1 MWNLENKGK
10 VSSLSN
16 GTLNSVFVGF
26 IYIYPIYIDNWKLK
40 KTARHGDFNSQW
52 TQNTERAAQMYSTE
66 SSLTKNPFW
75 IVGPLEKRWKSLK
88 DAFQGV
94 HF

>member
-40 KTARHGDFNSQW
+40 KTARHGDFNSQG
-52 TQNTERAAQMYSTE
+52 TQNTERCILPKVVWRRTLSE
-66 SSLTKNPFW
+66 L
-75 IVGPLEKRWKSLK
+75 
-88 DAFQGV
+88 
-94 HF
+94 